1 MIMTAFNSLPGRALR
16 IVAGFAVSLWGFTF
30 GVPAALFVQTV
41 GVTLAVFALAD
52 ICVVRD
58 LGLGRRASAITTREK
73 HA

>member
-1 MIMTAFNSLPGRALR
+1 MLMTVSNSIPGRALR
-16 IVAGFAVSLWGFTF
+16 VVAGCAVSLWGFTVD
-30 GVPAALFVQTV
+30 VPAALLVQTA

-58 LGLGRRASAITTREK
+58 LGLGRRASATATREK